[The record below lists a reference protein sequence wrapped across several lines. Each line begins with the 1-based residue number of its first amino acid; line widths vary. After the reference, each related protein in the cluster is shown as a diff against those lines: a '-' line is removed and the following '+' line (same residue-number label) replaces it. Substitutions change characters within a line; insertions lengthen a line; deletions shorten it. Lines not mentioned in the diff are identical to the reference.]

1 MTLQKT
7 VFFIFTAVK
16 TCHLLF
22 LFLFQD
28 FPWIET
34 DQQETE
40 LCSPNIVPIKTVD
53 TGLLKLQMYVE
64 ESSEK

>member
-1 MTLQKT
+1 M
-7 VFFIFTAVK
+7 FFIFTAVK
-16 TCHLLF
+16 TYNLV

-34 DQQETE
+34 DKQETE
-40 LCSPNIVPIKTVD
+40 LYNPHIVPIKTLD
-53 TGLLKLQMYVE
+53 TSLLKLQMYVE

>member
-1 MTLQKT
+1 MKT
-7 VFFIFTAVK
+7 YNLI
-16 TCHLLF
+16 

-34 DQQETE
+34 DKQETE
-40 LCSPNIVPIKTVD
+40 LYNPHIVPIKTLD
-53 TGLLKLQMYVE
+53 TSLLKLQMYVE

>member
-1 MTLQKT
+1 MKT
-7 VFFIFTAVK
+7 YNLII
-16 TCHLLF
+16 

-34 DQQETE
+34 DKQETE
-40 LCSPNIVPIKTVD
+40 LRNPNIVPIKTLD